1 MLACCRSATTVGID
15 AFQVE
20 VEVDLSHGLP
30 RYFLVGLPDRAIH
43 ESRDRIESALRQCN
57 HPFPRGRITVNL
69 APVDLPKVGSS
80 FDLPIAIGLLA
91 ADRKISRERLERT
104 VFAGELSLDGALR
117 PVKGVLSMAQ
127 MAKERGHRWLVVPEA
142 NGAEAAAIEGID
154 VIPSPSLD
162 AVLSWLNGFPSD
174 DVAGSSQ
181 PNPPSNQLKEFLDF
195 RDVAGQESVKRA
207 LEVAAAGGHNV
218 IMVGP
223 PGSGKTMMAR
233 RLPGILPPMS
243 REEAVETTRIHSVAG
258 RMSPGVS
265 LLTDRPFR
273 SPHHTVTDISLIGG
287 SRIPVP
293 GEISL
298 ANHGILF
305 LDELP
310 EFRRRTLDLLR
321 QPMEDGHVVISRA
334 RYRVRYPS
342 RVMLVASMNPSPKG
356 GWPGGDRTGVTSTEM
371 RKYLARI
378 SGPLLDRIDMH
389 VDVSAVEYK
398 ELKKGV
404 AVESSEEIRSRVIRA
419 RDRQLQRFRDAA
431 GIYCNAQMSRKE
443 VRTYTRR
450 TTGAESKLEEAMKK
464 NHLSAR
470 AYDRI
475 LKMARTIADLEEVD
489 RISRGHVS
497 EAVRYRILDRKEW
510 WNP

>member
-20 VEVDLSHGLP
+20 VEVDLNHGLP

-43 ESRDRIESALRQCN
+43 ESRDRIESALRQC
-57 HPFPRGRITVNL
+57 HQSFPRGRIIVNL

-91 ADRKISRERLERT
+91 ADRKISTERLDQT
-104 VFAGELSLDGALR
+104 LFAGELSLDGRLR

-127 MAKERGHRWLVVPEA
+127 LAKDRGHRWLVVPEA
-142 NGAEAAAIEGID
+142 NGAEASAVDGICVLPCPTLGSVLDWVNGRPLAAL
-154 VIPSPSLD
+154 PH
-162 AVLSWLNGFPSD
+162 
-174 DVAGSSQ
+174 
-181 PNPPSNQLKEFLDF
+181 PPKESARGKQAESYPDF

-218 IMVGP
+218 LMVGP

-243 REEAVETTRIHSVAG
+243 REEAVETTQIHSVAG
-258 RMSPGVS
+258 RMPPGVS
-265 LLTDRPFR
+265 LLADRPFR
-273 SPHHTVTDISLIGG
+273 SPHHTVTDVSLVGG
-287 SRIPVP
+287 SRIPIP

-321 QPMEDGHVVISRA
+321 QPMEDGYVEISRA
-334 RYRVRYPS
+334 RYRVQYPS
-342 RVMLVASMNPSPKG
+342 RVMLVASMNPSPQG
-356 GWPGGDRTGVTSTEM
+356 GWPGGDQTGVTDAEM
-371 RKYLARI
+371 RKYLSRI
-378 SGPLLDRIDMH
+378 SGPLMDRIDMH
-389 VDVSAVEYK
+389 VEVTAVEYE
-398 ELKKGV
+398 ELKGGV
-404 AVESSEEIRSRVIRA
+404 GVESSTEIRSRVIQA
-419 RDRQLQRFRDAA
+419 RQKQVLRFQGVP
-431 GIYCNAQMSRKE
+431 GIYCNAQMNRKE
-443 VRTYTRR
+443 LRAHTRR
-450 TTGAESKLEEAMKK
+450 TPDAESRLGEAMKK
-464 NHLSAR
+464 NNLSAR

-475 LKMARTIADLEEVD
+475 LKMARTVADLDGKD
-489 RISRGHVS
+489 RISKSHIY
-497 EAVRYRILDRKEW
+497 EAIRYRVLDRSDW
-510 WNP
+510 WSL